1 MANNTVTIAVKKRG
15 FFRAPK
21 LDNGTLTHIGN
32 EMVAA
37 QKARWARSENTDGTK
52 AKPLSKKYIF
62 QKAKVRRTNRPV
74 RDLHL
79 SGLLLE
85 NFTLRKA
92 INGHIRANPTA
103 RKAIDHAR
111 LGQEKEAMIGF
122 APSDSRA
129 VAKAVDE
136 AFGELTQRLWKQ
148 IG

>member
-1 MANNTVTIAVKKRG
+1 MDEVKITVKKRG

-21 LDNGTLTHIGN
+21 LDNGTLTQIGI

-37 QKARWARSENTDGTK
+37 QKARWARAENADGTK

-62 QKAKVRRTNRPV
+62 QKAKIRRTNRPV

-79 SGLLLE
+79 SGTLLE
-85 NFTLRKA
+85 NFSLRKA
-92 INGHIRANPTA
+92 INGLVRANPTS
-103 RKAIDHAR
+103 RKAIEHAR

-122 APSDSRA
+122 APSDIRVVGEA
-129 VAKAVDE
+129 AEKAFAD
-136 AFGELTQRLWKQ
+136 LTQRLWYQ